1 MSSGSKEGIHP
12 ELGAKECGTWKV
24 PLNMYL
30 LKWQIYKTV
39 GDNLISDNNAQVA
52 SGIDDDIET
61 NVDAAGSD
69 NNHDGYNIFDKA
81 FKKCDEV
88 LNECVANI

>member
-1 MSSGSKEGIHP
+1 
-12 ELGAKECGTWKV
+12 
-24 PLNMYL
+24 MYL

-39 GDNLISDNNAQVA
+39 GDNLIYDNNAHVA

-69 NNHDGYNIFDKA
+69 NNHDGYTIFYKA
-81 FKKCDEV
+81 FKKRDEV